1 MAKKN
6 TKNAAPKQ
14 ERPRHDDGKYGEVL
28 YSFSYDMDDINLF
41 NASSLIGPSR
51 IHQVFPIASMLL
63 LLVIIGS
70 LYDRE
75 HPIYPLAITAFVL
88 FIGISSMINNWTKVR
103 DWYVTKTNLMQPG
116 DPERRVV
123 VTADTMVVEG
133 PDDAVTT
140 YPLSELKAVAL
151 DDDGALAKF
160 GGKRYVYIPARALSD
175 TRYAALVKMLRSRK

>member
-75 HPIYPLAITAFVL
+75 HPIYPLAVAAFVG
-88 FIGISSMINNWTKVR
+88 FIALSTVVNKWTSIR
-103 DWYVTKTNLMQPG
+103 SWYVSKSTLDQPG
-116 DPERRVV
+116 SLDRHVV
-123 VTADTMVVEG
+123 VTAQEIVVEG
-133 PDDAVTT
+133 PDDMVTT

-151 DDDGALAKF
+151 DEDGALAKF

>member
-75 HPIYPLAITAFVL
+75 HPI
-88 FIGISSMINNWTKVR
+88 
-103 DWYVTKTNLMQPG
+103 
-116 DPERRVV
+116 
-123 VTADTMVVEG
+123 
-133 PDDAVTT
+133 
-140 YPLSELKAVAL
+140 
-151 DDDGALAKF
+151 
-160 GGKRYVYIPARALSD
+160 
-175 TRYAALVKMLRSRK
+175 

>member
-75 HPIYPLAITAFVL
+75 HPIYPLAIAAFAMTSIFICLLVTQKLTAANVVAAVCAMAGVYLCKAVGLTGPAIFIGALVGVACAFV
-88 FIGISSMINNWTKVR
+88 FSRIR
-103 DWYVTKTNLMQPG
+103 
-116 DPERRVV
+116 ER
-123 VTADTMVVEG
+123 A
-133 PDDAVTT
+133 
-140 YPLSELKAVAL
+140 
-151 DDDGALAKF
+151 
-160 GGKRYVYIPARALSD
+160 
-175 TRYAALVKMLRSRK
+175 

>member
-1 MAKKN
+1 MGGFTVSAFCAKYPDKN
-6 TKNAAPKQ
+6 LTGVITSGALTCMEGNQFATLPEMDPHTQLPNQLGDGVCSVQ
-14 ERPRHDDGKYGEVL
+14 E
-28 YSFSYDMDDINLF
+28 
-41 NASSLIGPSR
+41 
-51 IHQVFPIASMLL
+51 
-63 LLVIIGS
+63 
-70 LYDRE
+70 
-75 HPIYPLAITAFVL
+75 
-88 FIGISSMINNWTKVR
+88 VR

-123 VTADTMVVEG
+123 VTAETMVVEG

-151 DDDGALAKF
+151 DEDGALAKF